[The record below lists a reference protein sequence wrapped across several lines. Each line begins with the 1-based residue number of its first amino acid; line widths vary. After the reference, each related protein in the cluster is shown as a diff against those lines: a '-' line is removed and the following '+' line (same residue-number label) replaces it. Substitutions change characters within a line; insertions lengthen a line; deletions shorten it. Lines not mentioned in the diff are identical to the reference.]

1 MAHSFFIGNIVPQKS
16 QIKHPNCQTGMY
28 NFMSPVEKATY
39 RMHKEMTAF
48 ENYAR
53 IHVDK

>member
-1 MAHSFFIGNIVPQKS
+1 MH
-16 QIKHPNCQTGMY
+16 
-28 NFMSPVEKATY
+28 NFMLPVEKATY